1 MTYNKFGTVAPGD
14 VLRAT
19 SGTAAY
25 NGMITNVNNYRVP
38 PIARYRRT
46 AVQGIPDNTDTL
58 VAWTNEIVNT
68 DGMVNTSGA
77 ITVKTAGAY
86 IITLG
91 LVFAPNTTGIRAGI
105 VTVNSTSTG
114 ADSSP
119 LAFSVNNSGAGVSA
133 NSASAIV
140 NLAADDVIR
149 AYAFQN
155 STATLN
161 ISGSSSNLNRGAT
174 QLSLA
179 WIGQVS

>member
-1 MTYNKFGTVAPGD
+1 MPKTYNPLSTVTVGS
-14 VLRAT
+14 VL
-19 SGTAAY
+19 TASDY
-25 NGMITNVNNYRVP
+25 NKAVENSNNYRVP

-46 AVQGIPDNTDTL
+46 TTQSIANSTDTL
-58 VAWTNEIVNT
+58 VAWDSELVNT
-68 DGMVNTSGA
+68 DGMTNSSGA
-77 ITVKTAGAY
+77 ITVPTAGAY

-91 LVFAPNTTGIRAGI
+91 LVFAANATGIRAGI

-119 LAFSVNNSGAGVSA
+119 LAFSVNNSGAGQAA

-140 NLAADDVIR
+140 NLAADDIIR

-155 STATLN
+155 SGGALN
-161 ISGSSSNLNRGAT
+161 ISGASSNLNRGAT

-179 WIGQVS
+179 WVGQVS